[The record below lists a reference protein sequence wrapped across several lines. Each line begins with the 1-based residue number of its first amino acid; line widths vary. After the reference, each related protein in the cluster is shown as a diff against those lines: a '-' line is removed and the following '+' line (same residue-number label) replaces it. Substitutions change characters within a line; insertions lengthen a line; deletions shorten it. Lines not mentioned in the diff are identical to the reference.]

1 MLLIICSQAYI
12 FHLATLLCTLVCS
25 LVQNNIVLHQSL
37 PEICSPT
44 LDVDSQASQSSRST
58 SEAIATLL
66 LSTESDS
73 LGVKEI

>member
-37 PEICSPT
+37 LEICSPT
-44 LDVDSQASQSSRST
+44 LVDSQASQPKAKLYVNFRSY
-58 SEAIATLL
+58 SYVA
-66 LSTESDS
+66 
-73 LGVKEI
+73 VK